1 MSKDMYT
8 ERNDT
13 ELLIELSKFL
23 SSEELRRL
31 ERTNAFFQRNKNL
44 SNENIAYKYGLPI
57 SYINKI
63 EIGTII
69 PEEVV
74 LSLLEN

>member
-1 MSKDMYT
+1 MYT

>member
-1 MSKDMYT
+1 LSKDMYT